1 MFRAFFV
8 SLVALSYTLLV
19 GTPFLVHAVLTR
31 NTDTLYRVGRLG
43 TRIVLWL
50 AGVRF
55 EVHGLEKIPR
65 QAAVFMANHQSNC
78 DPPAIFLILP
88 PILVLAKKEFFRVP
102 ILGRAMVLRGF
113 IPVDRQNREK
123 AIEAVEAA
131 TKSLKAGHSFMA
143 FPEGTRSPDGRLKQ
157 FKKGVFVMAL
167 KAGAP
172 IVPIS
177 VSEGRKIMP
186 KGKFSITPGILRIT
200 IHDPVPTEGC
210 TLDDRERIIGLV
222 RQAILGGLSAEE
234 WPLEPVRSG
243 AKATSG
249 SADGAKNI

>member
-113 IPVDRQNREK
+113 IPVDRKNREK
-123 AIEAVEAA
+123 ADRKSARLNSSHLVISYAVFC
-131 TKSLKAGHSFMA
+131 LK
-143 FPEGTRSPDGRLKQ
+143 
-157 FKKGVFVMAL
+157 KKNHRHF
-167 KAGAP
+167 
-172 IVPIS
+172 
-177 VSEGRKIMP
+177 
-186 KGKFSITPGILRIT
+186 T
-200 IHDPVPTEGC
+200 TE
-210 TLDDRERIIGLV
+210 
-222 RQAILGGLSAEE
+222 
-234 WPLEPVRSG
+234 
-243 AKATSG
+243 
-249 SADGAKNI
+249 